1 MRTLVFLLLLA
12 QVHEHRRS
20 DVAPITLAAI
30 EAEAVENNPEIRTM
44 NERLVL
50 AKAGILPA
58 MGLDDPSFMYRAWG
72 TPLLAPWNVNQT
84 QHMFMYSQTIPAKG
98 KRELRYTI
106 ANADVSIV
114 EAQLEATKL
123 DVLARVRATFYELL
137 RNQNELGLHEQQ
149 SALAQQ
155 AVAAARIKYTVGRV
169 PQQDVLKAQV
179 GLTKLADH
187 LAMFLQDGDLSRARL
202 NVLMGRDAAA
212 PLEVEGDYA
221 MPVALPDFA
230 ALKRTALE
238 KRPDLKAIE
247 AEIRQLDS
255 KVRLA
260 EKSLKPDVTVG
271 AGYMIMP
278 SGSMSRNAYMA
289 ELSFNLPWLNRSKHA
304 AEIEQAQS
312 EVAVRRAELERQKSA
327 AFQQIQEALIRSRT
341 AARLAELYRDT
352 LRPQA
357 QATMRAASAAYQTDQ
372 TDLLNLI
379 DSQNSALDIE
389 YSYFRALAEFDS
401 QVAQLEGLIGDSI
414 PRESVARMEAGYE
427 TK

>member
-20 DVAPITLAAI
+20 DVVPMTLAAI
-30 EAEAVENNPEIRTM
+30 EAEAIENNREIRTM
-44 NERLVL
+44 NERLAL

-58 MGLDDPSFMYRAWG
+58 MGIDDPSFTYRAWG

-98 KRELRYTI
+98 KRELRYAI

-137 RNQNELGLHEQQ
+137 RNQNELDLHEQQ

-202 NVLMGRDAAA
+202 NVMMGRDAGA
-212 PLEVEGDYA
+212 PLEVEGEYA

-230 ALKRTALE
+230 SLQRTALE

-247 AEIRQLDS
+247 AEIRQLDI
-255 KVRLA
+255 KVRLTQ
-260 EKSLKPDVTVG
+260 KNLKPDVTVG

-289 ELSFNLPWLNRSKHA
+289 ELSFNLPWLNRSKHT

-312 EVAVRRAELERQKSA
+312 AVAVRRAELERQKSE

-401 QVAQLEGLIGDSI
+401 QVAHLEGLIGDSI
-414 PRESVARMEAGYE
+414 PRESVARMEARDE